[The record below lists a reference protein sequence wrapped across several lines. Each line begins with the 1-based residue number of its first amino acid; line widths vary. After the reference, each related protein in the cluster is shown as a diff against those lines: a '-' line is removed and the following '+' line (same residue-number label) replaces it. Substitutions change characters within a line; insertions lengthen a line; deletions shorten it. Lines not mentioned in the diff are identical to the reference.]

1 MHLSRVYVITNM
13 DRTESMETNNIL
25 SIDHVDDARQFYDFL
40 YFKQKV
46 EFGPHPTRNVN
57 AAELPAFS
65 LILNK
70 KHTYDQ
76 VSARIAAKLGVES
89 THLRLWSVNNTT
101 NLPKTAVKRT
111 ASQNLQ
117 SMLTPSY
124 TTYSNT
130 QRNDALF
137 YEILDMSLSELD
149 TKKAMKIIW
158 LSEGITKEVS
168 SHIP

>member
-1 MHLSRVYVITNM
+1 M
-13 DRTESMETNNIL
+13 DTSKIL
-25 SIDHVDDARQFYDFL
+25 PLDHVDDAHQYYDFL
-40 YFKQKV
+40 YYKQKV
-46 EFGPHPTRNVN
+46 DFAPHPVRNAN

-76 VSARIAAKLGVES
+76 VSARIASKLGIDP

-130 QRNDALF
+130 QRSDALF
-137 YEILDMSLSELD
+137 YEVLEMSLSELD
-149 TKKAMKIIW
+149 TKKAMKVTW

-168 SHIP
+168 RSFLETVAI